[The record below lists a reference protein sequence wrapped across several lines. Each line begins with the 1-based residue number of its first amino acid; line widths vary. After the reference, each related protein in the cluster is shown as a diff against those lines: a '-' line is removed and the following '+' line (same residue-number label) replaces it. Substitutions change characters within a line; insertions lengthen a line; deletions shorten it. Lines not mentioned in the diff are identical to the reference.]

1 MFCPSCGSEEKS
13 VNQFCRACGSNLS
26 IVRNLLE
33 KPDNIT
39 QSAAAAREEIGRAFA
54 QKIRQT
60 NDAVEM
66 KIVAEDVLP
75 QIEKFLES
83 PEERRLR
90 RMRVGT
96 LISCIGLGAAI
107 AFSLIGTFVDK
118 ELFIMAGMG
127 LVCLCIGLSFVVNG
141 LIFTLPKKILADKSD
156 EGEMQRQLEFE
167 QVKTNELILPESN
180 QVFTSVVENTT
191 QHLQEKQPVMR
202 K

>member
-26 IVRNLLE
+26 IVRSLLE

-39 QSAAAAREEIGRAFA
+39 QSAVMAREEIGRAFA

-75 QIEKFLES
+75 EIEKFLES
-83 PEERRLR
+83 PEEKRLR
-90 RMRVGT
+90 RIRTGSI
-96 LISCIGLGAAI
+96 ISFVGLGAAI